1 MVHESDSQRNKLGW
15 SFEANGTD
23 WIKSLSADARREVE
37 MALQRR
43 SYADGQAIYCAGQ
56 RDGWSYRVVSGT
68 VHIREIDSTGREF
81 LIVGYGPGNCFGV
94 MQVIDGGPY
103 PQDAVAHGAVTLDCL
118 SEGSLDRLRTR
129 WPEIDRALAVWAV
142 RRLRELMGVLRDS
155 VFLDLRRQLAGRIDL
170 LLEFV
175 DDQGASGQAL
185 RLQLTH
191 EMLAASVG
199 ATRQAISAVLKDWA
213 QAGIVHYHYGQFTVL
228 NREALR
234 AEARRA

>member
-1 MVHESDSQRNKLGW
+1 MPHPPARLRTAPSW
-15 SFEANGTD
+15 SVEANDTD
-23 WIKSLSADARREVE
+23 WIKSLPRDPRREVE

-43 SYADGQAIYCAGQ
+43 NYADRQAIYSAGQ

-68 VHIREIDSTGREF
+68 VHIREIDSTGKEF
-81 LIVGYGPGNCFGV
+81 LVVGFGPGNCFGV

-103 PQDAVAHGAVTLDCL
+103 PQHAVAHGAVTLDCL
-118 SEGSLDRLRTR
+118 SEGALNGLRER

-142 RRLRELMGVLRDS
+142 RRLREVMGLLRDRI
-155 VFLDLRRQLAGRIDL
+155 FLDLRRQLAGRIDF

-175 DDQGASGQAL
+175 DGNASPGQPL

-228 NREALR
+228 NREGLR
-234 AEARRA
+234 AEARRT